1 MQSHV
6 GQPLASGREPFGQA
20 RKQAMAG
27 QTTGGHFVIVQP
39 HVPADVGPH
48 TGPATEP
55 SMHIID
61 GTPGAGPQSFGPQ
74 VGAGLHSQVAHPFAS
89 TLLP

>member
-6 GQPLASGREPFGQA
+6 GQPFASEREPLGQA
-20 RKQAMAG
+20 RKHAIAG
-27 QTTGGHFVIVQP
+27 QTTGGHFVIVHP

-55 SMHIID
+55 SLQIIE
-61 GTPGAGPQSFGPQ
+61 GTPGAGPHSFGPQ
-74 VGAGLHSQVAHPFAS
+74 VGAGLHWQVGQPFAS
-89 TLLP
+89 VA